1 MPRKSSQ
8 PPSDDAEQLGL
19 NLGNDLSTQ
28 PEAKVEKSKKS
39 SAYKKHP
46 GRIERVQARNL
57 LENAIAAQNGNDE
70 CIADATIA
78 ISKTAFGVTPRTLYE
93 IVGGKPG
100 DRDMLPQE
108 MQTKLIVHEL
118 TIAPRLDAETILGE
132 DQEDINN
139 QILHVVKNQSQE
151 TERFLKRHNLYQ
163 GLAGKYRIAQAIEHS
178 KFSER
183 SATLPDTAEEE
194 LLD

>member
-8 PPSDDAEQLGL
+8 PPDDAEQLGL
-19 NLGNDLSTQ
+19 NLGSELSAK
-28 PEAKVEKSKKS
+28 PEAKIEKSKKS
-39 SAYKKHP
+39 SHKKQP

-57 LENAIAAQNGNDE
+57 LETAIVAQNGNDE

-78 ISKTAFGVTPRTLYE
+78 ISKTAFGVTPRKLYE

-100 DRDMLPQE
+100 DRDTLPQE

-118 TIAPRLDAETILGE
+118 TIAPRLDAEAIVGE

-139 QILHVVKNQSQE
+139 QILHVVQRQSKE
-151 TERFLKRHNLYQ
+151 TEQFLKQHNLYQ
-163 GLAGKYRIAQAIEHS
+163 GLVGKYRIAQAIEQS
-178 KFSER
+178 KLSE
-183 SATLPDTAEEE
+183 SKTPSPNVMGEES
-194 LLD
+194 LD